1 MRITKY
7 RAELNADKHNVLVK
21 EFAVN
26 YPCDTLANP
35 SSIVAMFN
43 SVFGL
48 SRMAEEYVYML
59 AFNTQF
65 KVLGVF
71 EISHGIVNA
80 SFINPREVFI
90 RLLLSGAENFVI
102 CHNHPSGI
110 CTPSKEDTK
119 MTESLKKCANLM
131 KVQLTDHIIIGDS
144 YYSFK
149 ENGLL

>member
-7 RAELNADKHNVLVK
+7 RTELDNNRHNVLVK

-26 YPCDTLANP
+26 YACDRLDNP
-35 SSIVAMFN
+35 NAIVTMFN

-48 SRMAEEYVYML
+48 NHMAEEYVYMA
-59 AFNTQF
+59 AFSTQF

-71 EISHGIVNA
+71 EISHGKVNA
-80 SFINPREVFI
+80 SFANPREIFI
-90 RLLLSGAENFVI
+90 RLLLSAAASFVI
-102 CHNHPSGI
+102 CHNHPSGV
-110 CTPSKEDTK
+110 CTPSEEDIRLTDK
-119 MTESLKKCANLM
+119 LKKCADLIEI
-131 KVQLTDHIIIGDS
+131 QLIDHIIVSDS